1 MNRIRFYYLFR
12 VLFSALAGVALGLF
26 VLWADA
32 YAVEVFD
39 VLMIATGVLALA
51 FNLPVFL
58 LSLRAI
64 AGKEKWEWIN
74 LAVSALSMGFGVCFM
89 LISRTAPALPVLL
102 LLYILLIPIAHISLV
117 SERAKQFRLE
127 LPKIVFGGLLLV
139 ATVNKSEDV
148 MFLVL
153 GGGLVV
159 ISVLYLAFK
168 LWKMPQACRPY
179 TEKFDQ

>member
-1 MNRIRFYYLFR
+1 MSRIRFYYLLR
-12 VLFSALAGVALGLF
+12 VLCSALAGVALGIF

-39 VLMIATGVLALA
+39 VLMIATGVLAVA
-51 FNLPVFL
+51 FNLPVFVI
-58 LSLRAI
+58 SLRAV

-74 LAVSALSMGFGVCFM
+74 LAVSAISIGFGVCFM
-89 LISRTAPALPVLL
+89 LIPRTNPTLPVLL
-102 LLYILLIPIAHISLV
+102 LLYVLLIPLAHIALV
-117 SERAKQFRLE
+117 VDRAKQFRLE
-127 LPKIVFGGLLLV
+127 LPKIFFGVLLLL

-159 ISVLYLAFK
+159 VSILYLFFK
-168 LWKMPQACRPY
+168 LWRMPRVCRPY

>member
-1 MNRIRFYYLFR
+1 MTRIKFYYLFR

-39 VLMIATGVLALA
+39 VLMIATGVLALV
-51 FNLPVFL
+51 FNLPVFVI
-58 LSLRAI
+58 SLRAV
-64 AGKEKWEWIN
+64 AGKEKWEWLN
-74 LAVSALSMGFGVCFM
+74 LAVSAVSIGFGICFM
-89 LISRTAPALPVLL
+89 LISRTAPVLPVLL
-102 LLYILLIPIAHISLV
+102 LLYIVLIPLAHIVLV
-117 SERAKQFRLE
+117 EDRAQQLRLE
-127 LPKIVFGGLLLV
+127 LPKIVFGGLLLA

-159 ISVLYLAFK
+159 ISVLYLVIK
-168 LWKMPQACRPY
+168 LLKMPKVCRPY
-179 TEKFDQ
+179 TEKFDR